1 MLRFNKMVADNLN
14 SPDSNTAR
22 PQGQPWAR
30 IVYWSNGSGLSRS
43 ARIVS
48 EGLTSAGWWVE
59 LVEDVRFSTSRYR
72 VVRVAHR
79 CRRWLRHGLE
89 RGARAIAA
97 RAGWIEQADLNIF
110 LEELVPSQFSL
121 AKRNVWIPNQEWMP
135 LRWKPYLPSLKE
147 LDVGSI
153 KRVPRVRGAG
163 AADKPLASALDGI
176 WVKTRYAEQLFNPYS
191 PLVTYVGFSSFDR
204 YDPSVDKEPHTFLHL
219 AGQSLQ
225 KGTPALLEAWR
236 RHPEWPTLVMI
247 QNPKR
252 ARVVKIPNV
261 DYRPIR
267 IDDEELRLLQNRSEF
282 HLYPSEAEG
291 FGHVLCES
299 MGLGGIVLSTDAP
312 PMNELVTNDRG
323 ILVSYDRTSQQGLGT
338 TCYAS
343 VSSIEAA
350 VNRLLQLSENEKQT
364 LRERARAWFL
374 DNHARFTQDIAKAAA
389 AVMERGRSS

>member
-1 MLRFNKMVADNLN
+1 MVFDN
-14 SPDSNTAR
+14 SDSNDLIATH

-30 IVYWSNGSGLSRS
+30 IVYWSNGGGLSRS

-48 EGLTSAGWWVE
+48 EALTSAGWWVE
-59 LVEDVRFSTSRYR
+59 LVEDVRFSPSRYR
-72 VVRVAHR
+72 VVRLAHR
-79 CRRWLRHGLE
+79 CRRWLRHGME
-89 RGARAIAA
+89 RGARAVAA

-121 AKRNVWIPNQEWMP
+121 ARRNVWIPNQEWMP
-135 LRWKPYLPSLKE
+135 VRWKPYLPS
-147 LDVGSI
+147 
-153 KRVPRVRGAG
+153 
-163 AADKPLASALDGI
+163 LDGI

-204 YDPSVDKEPHTFLHL
+204 YDPSVVKEPQTFLHL

-236 RHPEWPTLVMI
+236 RHPEWPKLVLI
-247 QNPKR
+247 QNPNR
-252 ARVVKIPNV
+252 AQVVKIPNV

-267 IDDEELRLLQNRSEF
+267 IGDEELRLLQNRSEF
-282 HLYPSEAEG
+282 HMCPSEAEG
-291 FGHVLCES
+291 FGHILCES

-323 ILVSYDRTSQQGLGT
+323 ILVSYDRTKQQGLGT
-338 TCYAS
+338 TCYAA

-350 VNRLLQLSENEKQT
+350 VNRLLQLSETEKQK
-364 LRERARAWFL
+364 LRERAREWFL

-389 AVMERGRSS
+389 AAAERERSS